1 MNFIKWFCD
10 NWYANCFTLITVV
23 LSGIISLAI
32 SALYYRKGNRNNLRM
47 AVIHPIIRLLEEAY
61 TRQNYKLLCE
71 ISKEYSVRY
80 MSKDEVKKL
89 TSLLS
94 AYKEVS
100 SYNDTYVSADI
111 LFSYFEYT
119 LKKNDIAVK
128 PVPFEY
134 EGEIIYYDYPP
145 DLHYLSSD
153 LQRLLNKIEPEIEP
167 DEFKD
172 AVISLYEH
180 YCKKYYSSKKIKYF
194 DDYTVKE
201 VLKKSKIR
209 QKWDGKF
216 DEVKKA
222 KEQFMNLKI
231 VKDIV

>member
-1 MNFIKWFCD
+1 M
-10 NWYANCFTLITVV
+10 
-23 LSGIISLAI
+23 
-32 SALYYRKGNRNNLRM
+32 
-47 AVIHPIIRLLEEAY
+47 
-61 TRQNYKLLCE
+61 
-71 ISKEYSVRY
+71 
-80 MSKDEVKKL
+80 

-94 AYKEVS
+94 AYKEIS

-111 LFSYFEYT
+111 LFSYFEYA
-119 LKKNDIAVK
+119 LKKNDIEVK
-128 PVPFEY
+128 PVPFEH

-153 LQRLLNKIEPEIEP
+153 LERLLNKIEP

-172 AVISLYEH
+172 SVISLYEH

-194 DDYTVKE
+194 DDYTVGE
-201 VLKKSKIR
+201 VLRKSKIR

-216 DEVKKA
+216 DEAKRA
-222 KEQFMNLKI
+222 KEQFMKLKI